1 MKINA
6 NMGMALY
13 KLMRLRPLEIKTQ
26 YGYTRQDRIR
36 NTMVESRLRWFEH
49 VCRRSV
55 EASLKRVDQMEDS
68 SVVRLLEVE
77 GDTKE

>member
-1 MKINA
+1 MVILDKI
-6 NMGMALY
+6 GTG
-13 KLMRLRPLEIKTQ
+13 IQ
-26 YGYTRQDRIR
+26 
-36 NTMVESRLRWFEH
+36 SRLRWFEH

-77 GDTKE
+77 GDTEE